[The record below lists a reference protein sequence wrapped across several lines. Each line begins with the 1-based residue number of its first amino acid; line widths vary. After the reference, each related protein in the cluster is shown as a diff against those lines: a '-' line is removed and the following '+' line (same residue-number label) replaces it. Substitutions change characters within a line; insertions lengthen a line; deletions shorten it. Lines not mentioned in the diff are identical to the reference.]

1 MCGWVLSI
9 DRLIQCISIRRD
21 FVEEELSK
29 KELLRL
35 TGISYGQLYRWKRE
49 KLIPEEWFH
58 KRASITGQETFF
70 PKTAILNRVA
80 RILEL
85 KDRYSLEELAEMF
98 SPELSD
104 HLFQE
109 EDLEQFQEITTD
121 VAAKC
126 MDVSEKDVFSFREI
140 VLMCVLSQ
148 ASIALKLNEA
158 QCDSLIHQ
166 LMGKQKEMSVWKYT
180 VAMLRLMEEYLLCV
194 YESDHPPVWDDRLVL
209 VYEADLAEVANQLKV
224 KYHDTFH
231 FHMKGVD
238 S

>member
-1 MCGWVLSI
+1 M
-9 DRLIQCISIRRD
+9 
-21 FVEEELSK
+21 EEELSK
-29 KELLRL
+29 KELLKL

-70 PKTAILNRVA
+70 PKQAILMRVK

-85 KDRYSLEELAEMF
+85 KDRYSLEEMAEMF

-109 EDLEQFQEITTD
+109 EDLERFQEITTD

-126 MDVSEKDVFSFREI
+126 MDESEKDVFSFREI
-140 VLMCVLSQ
+140 VMMCVLSQ
-148 ASIALKLNEA
+148 ASSALALNEE
-158 QCDSLIHQ
+158 QCDSLVHQ
-166 LMGKQKEMSVWKYT
+166 LMSRQKELSAWKHT
-180 VAMLRLMEEYLLCV
+180 LALLKIGDEYLLCA
-194 YESDHPPVWDDRLVL
+194 YESNHPPVWDERFSI
-209 VYEADLAEVANQLKV
+209 VYEADLQEIANQLKV

-231 FHMKGVD
+231 FHTEGGK
-238 S
+238 